1 MFQCSSCIYGCWF
14 FYDRAASNIISLG
27 LFCYATWPTP
37 PNHIKGN
44 MMWLFGCLWAHWF
57 CTRNWTLQS
66 SRAFWSVALLR
77 CLLGLGP
84 WNWPEKLKKD
94 LRDKRG
100 VFFTFVV
107 LQTPCSASW
116 HCNSNVLEY
125 RKKMFTGHWNLLDL
139 FQVALNVLSAIV
151 NCHLCNPLGGHGGIL
166 SNSPYLATVAG
177 KDNNVKYIF
186 VSFMCIIYCF

>member
-1 MFQCSSCIYGCWF
+1 MPL
-14 FYDRAASNIISLG
+14 D
-27 LFCYATWPTP
+27 P
-37 PNHIKGN
+37 PHLTI
-44 MMWLFGCLWAHWF
+44 
-57 CTRNWTLQS
+57 
-66 SRAFWSVALLR
+66 SRAIWCGYLDAYGHIGFAQETEPCSHPELFEVLL
-77 CLLGLGP
+77 CWDVLLGLRP
-84 WNWPEKLKKD
+84 WNWAEMLKKD

-107 LQTPCSASW
+107 LQTPRSASW

-151 NCHLCNPLGGHGGIL
+151 NCHLCNPLGGHGEIL